1 MSDANKDLDRL
12 LRSAGRVNEDLP
24 SAPPFGFETR
34 VVALWRAG
42 VNPPNGVS
50 GLIRRVALLSAVV
63 MVVSTAAAVRELQQ
77 DREFGDSMTDDYA
90 IADSVI
96 QKEFS
101 K

>member
-1 MSDANKDLDRL
+1 MSDANRDLDRL
-12 LRSAGRVNEDLP
+12 VRAAARVSEERS

-42 VNPPNGVS
+42 TNPPNGLS
-50 GLIRRVALLSAVV
+50 ALIRRVALLSAVV

-77 DREFGDSMTDDYA
+77 NREFGDAITDDYA